1 MKAKLVYLSLMT
13 RVVVEDDADDE
24 IVMDVAR
31 QKFADK
37 IQYEYLENVEDI
49 QDDLEV
55 PYDEETDIE
64 DK

>member
-49 QDDLEV
+49 QDDLEM
-55 PYDEETDIE
+55 PYDEETDIK

>member
-24 IVMDVAR
+24 TVMEVAR
-31 QKFADK
+31 SKFTDK
-37 IQYEYLENVEDI
+37 LIYEYLENVEEI

-55 PYDEETDIE
+55 PYDKETDIR
-64 DK
+64 DR

>member
-24 IVMDVAR
+24 TVMDIAR

-49 QDDLEV
+49 QDDLEM
-55 PYDEETDIE
+55 PYDEETDIK
-64 DK
+64 DN

>member
-24 IVMDVAR
+24 VVMDVAR

-49 QDDLEV
+49 QDDLEM
-55 PYDEETDIE
+55 PYDEETDIK
-64 DK
+64 DN

>member
-24 IVMDVAR
+24 TVMDVAR

-37 IQYEYLENVEDI
+37 IQYEYLENVEEI
-49 QDDLEV
+49 QDDLEM
-55 PYDEETDIE
+55 PYDEETDIR
-64 DK
+64 DR